1 MNNIKNEAIIY
12 AMMDDLRMSIIQYE
26 KIILSFNFDECYKLR
41 GTMET
46 NNIIEGNMHL
56 IKTVIDQLNH
66 IYTRLKLELTL

>member
-1 MNNIKNEAIIY
+1 MTNIE
-12 AMMDDLRMSIIQYE
+12 DDLRMAKDDLRRAIIHYE
-26 KIILSFNFDECYKLR
+26 NIISSFNFDEPR

-56 IKTVIDQLNH
+56 LKTVIDQLNH

>member
-1 MNNIKNEAIIY
+1 MNNIENEAIIY

-26 KIILSFNFDECYKLR
+26 KIILSFNFDESYKLR